1 MLEETVLGKTH
12 YCIYCKDIK
21 EPFIIGKCP
30 QEDLRENIL
39 SGLDAKNGYFPPK
52 QLFRI
57 LRML

>member
-30 QEDLRENIL
+30 PGGSVGEHSLWSRCQEWVF
-39 SGLDAKNGYFPPK
+39 FP
-52 QLFRI
+52 QTAF
-57 LRML
+57 